1 MVYNVSMSISRIKLG
16 SAMLPI
22 RVSAPATI
30 FMEPDLEIDEHGFEI
45 AAIESM
51 LTPKIIIHE
60 RDGSH
65 PLTKRLDIGLPPPSA
80 GGYRKEELENILEK
94 MGVSPPRVRYAM
106 ARKDLTNEH
115 LSQIMRDYN
124 FLSFENVAKALAI
137 LTNLDFFSSEHISK
151 IDPTHFVGFREKIP
165 VYQGFAPIH
174 FDGQSLIIAVS
185 DASGIAAAGSRFY
198 EYKTK
203 VVIAAESTIQMVYRR
218 FFSSTE
224 MAFESLLQQYVE
236 IEKSKNEDFE
246 NHPGLLRDLLGTLL
260 RHACTLKASDIH
272 MHMTEYVGLIK
283 LTIDGVSHIFR
294 AIPKDLY
301 SRLLT
306 KLVQDARVKV
316 EELRN
321 GMKEGAVE
329 FSEDDANLYNDVFTR
344 YGFRLQLGD
353 AKGGHTAVIR
363 ILDRNSNAA
372 ELANLNFDAWTYNEL
387 MRIIGTSD
395 GLMLVTGPTGSGK
408 TTSLYAMLKEIDP
421 VSRSI
426 QTIEN
431 PVEYR
436 HGLWMQ
442 YEISRVAKIEGDEW
456 GKMLKGLLRNAPKV
470 ILMGEVRDADTAKT
484 LIEAAN
490 TGHLVFT
497 TLHTN
502 TASMAIARL
511 KKLDVDMDS
520 LAGMLLGVLAQ
531 RLTRVLCEACKVQ
544 DTRPSTLLSL
554 TEGNRPY
561 LDEYRPFKIH
571 RSSSSG
577 CVHCGYT
584 GYTGRKIIYE
594 LLVNSPELRVLIE
607 TGASTSRIAKAGLRP
622 GFSMWDAGLRLV
634 AQGIT
639 SIEALKLV
647 AKEETLEDNDK
658 SAFGALSN
666 SL

>member
-1 MVYNVSMSISRIKLG
+1 MTGTGRIKFG
-16 SAMLPI
+16 AG
-22 RVSAPATI
+22 SAPAKI
-30 FMEPDLEIDEHGFEI
+30 MDKQGRELETPLQNVTPTAPAQVLAPGASKEAKAE
-45 AAIESM
+45 AKSESM
-51 LTPKIIIHE
+51 MTPKISINE
-60 RDGSH
+60 QPGSH
-65 PLTKRLDIGLPPPSA
+65 PLTLKLDIGMPPPPA
-80 GGYRKEELENILEK
+80 GGYRNEELETILEK
-94 MGVSPPRVRYAM
+94 MGVPPIRVRYAL
-106 ARKDLTNEH
+106 ARKDLTGEH
-115 LSQIMRDYN
+115 LSQIMRDFN
-124 FLSFENVAKALAI
+124 FLSFDNVAKALAI
-137 LTNLDFFSSEHISK
+137 LSNLEFFPSENINKLDPEKFDEFRAHIP
-151 IDPTHFVGFREKIP
+151 IYE
-165 VYQGFAPIH
+165 GFAPIY
-174 FDGQSLIIAVS
+174 FDGTSLILAVS

-224 MAFESLLQQYVE
+224 LAFHKLLEQYNT
-236 IEKSKNEDFE
+236 IQNSKNEDLE
-246 NHPGLLRDLLGTLL
+246 NHPGLLRDLLGSLL
-260 RHACTLKASDIH
+260 RHACTLKVSDIH

-283 LTIDGVSHIFR
+283 LTVDGVSTIFR
-294 AIPKDLY
+294 SIPKELY
-301 SRLLT
+301 LRLLS
-306 KLVQDARVKV
+306 KLITDARVKI

-329 FSEDDANLYNDVFTR
+329 FSEADAELYKDVFTR

-353 AKGGHTAVIR
+353 AKGGYTAVIR

-372 ELANLNFDAWTYNEL
+372 ELENLNFDPWTYNEM

-421 VSRSI
+421 VARSI

-442 YEISRVAKIEGDEW
+442 YEISRVAKVEGDEW

-531 RLTRVLCEACKVQ
+531 RLTRVLCKNCKLD
-544 DTRPSTLLSL
+544 DTRQSTLDVLN
-554 TEGNRPY
+554 ENHREY
-561 LDEYRPFKIH
+561 LREYAPFNAKKANP
-571 RSSSSG
+571 RG
-577 CVHCGYT
+577 CVQCGYS

-594 LLVNSPELRVLIE
+594 LLVNKPELRTLIE
-607 TGASTSRIAKAGLRP
+607 NGASTSSIARAGLKP
-622 GFSMWDAGLRLV
+622 GFSMWDSGLRLV
-634 AQGIT
+634 AQGLT
-639 SIEALKLV
+639 SMDALKLV
-647 AKEETLEDNDK
+647 AKEETVEE
-658 SAFGALSN
+658 SV
-666 SL
+666 

>member
-1 MVYNVSMSISRIKLG
+1 MTSPSAPSRIKFSTGTEPSVILG
-16 SAMLPI
+16 KTSKPAESSAD
-22 RVSAPATI
+22 VTSV
-30 FMEPDLEIDEHGFEI
+30 
-45 AAIESM
+45 ESM
-51 LTPKIIIHE
+51 MTPKIVIEE

-65 PLTKRLDIGLPPPSA
+65 PLTRKLDIGLPPPGP
-80 GGYRKEELENILEK
+80 GGYRNEEMETILEK
-94 MGVSPPRVRYAM
+94 MGVPPVRVRYAM

-137 LTNLDFFSSEHISK
+137 LTNLDFFPSENITK
-151 IDPTHFVGFREKIP
+151 IDPTHFEGFREHIP
-165 VYQGFAPIH
+165 IYQGFAPIH
-174 FDGQSLIIAVS
+174 FDGTHLIIAVS

-224 MAFESLLQQYVE
+224 MAFHKLLEQYVE
-236 IEKSKNEDFE
+236 IEKSKNEDLE
-246 NHPGLLRDLLGTLL
+246 NHPGLLRDLLGSLL
-260 RHACTLKASDIH
+260 RHACTLKVSDIH

-283 LTIDGVSHIFR
+283 LTVDGVSNIFR
-294 AIPKDLY
+294 AVPKDLY
-301 SRLLT
+301 NRLLS
-306 KLVQDARVKV
+306 KLITDARVKV
-316 EELRN
+316 EELRAS
-321 GMKEGAVE
+321 MKEGAVE
-329 FSEDDANLYNDVFTR
+329 FSENDAEIYADVFTR

-353 AKGGHTAVIR
+353 AKGGYTAVIR

-372 ELANLNFDAWTYNEL
+372 ELANLNFDTWTYNEL

-442 YEISRVAKIEGDEW
+442 YEISRVAKVEGDEW

-511 KKLDVDMDS
+511 KKLEVDMDS
-520 LAGMLLGVLAQ
+520 LAGMLLGILAQ
-531 RLTRVLCEACKVQ
+531 RLTRVLCSACKVV
-544 DTRPSTLLSL
+544 DSRDSTLNLLS
-554 TEGNRPY
+554 EAHRGY
-561 LDEYRPFKIH
+561 LHEYMPFKLF
-571 RSSSSG
+571 RASPRG

-594 LLVNSPELRVLIE
+594 LLINKPELRGLIE
-607 TGASTSRIAKAGLRP
+607 RGSNTSSIARVGLRP
-622 GFSMWDAGLRLV
+622 GYSMWDAGLRLV
-634 AQGIT
+634 AQGVT
-639 SIEALKLV
+639 SMDALKLV

-658 SAFGALSN
+658 STDKQSGE
-666 SL
+666 

>member
-1 MVYNVSMSISRIKLG
+1 MSSSRIKFNDKGPSTILERATPSRTVAVTKDDEDAS
-16 SAMLPI
+16 SAEA
-22 RVSAPATI
+22 VT
-30 FMEPDLEIDEHGFEI
+30 
-45 AAIESM
+45 IESM
-51 LTPKIIIHE
+51 MTPKIVINE

-65 PLTKRLDIGLPPPSA
+65 PLTRKLDIGLPPPGT
-80 GGYRKEELENILEK
+80 GGYRNEEMETILEK
-94 MGVSPPRVRYAM
+94 MGVPPTRVRYAM
-106 ARKDLTNEH
+106 ARKELTNEH

-137 LTNLDFFSSEHISK
+137 LTNLDFFPSDNISK
-151 IDPTHFVGFREKIP
+151 IDPTHFEGFREHIP
-165 VYQGFAPIH
+165 IYKGFAPIH
-174 FDGQSLIIAVS
+174 FDGTHLIIAVS
-185 DASGIAAAGSRFY
+185 DASGIAAAGSLFY

-203 VVIAAESTIQMVYRR
+203 IVIAAESTIQMVYRR

-224 MAFESLLQQYVE
+224 LAFQKLLEQYVE
-236 IEKSKNEDFE
+236 IERSKNEDLE
-246 NHPGLLRDLLGTLL
+246 NHPGLLRDLLGALL
-260 RHACTLKASDIH
+260 RHACTLKVSDIH
-272 MHMTEYVGLIK
+272 MHMTEYVGLLK
-283 LTIDGVSHIFR
+283 LTVDGVSNIFR

-301 SRLLT
+301 NRLLS
-306 KLVQDARVKV
+306 KLITDARVKV
-316 EELRN
+316 EELRAS
-321 GMKEGAVE
+321 MKEGAVE
-329 FSEDDANLYNDVFTR
+329 FSEGDAEIYADVFTR

-353 AKGGHTAVIR
+353 AKGGYTAVIR

-372 ELANLNFDAWTYNEL
+372 ELANLNFDVWTYNEL

-442 YEISRVAKIEGDEW
+442 YEISRVAKVEGDEW

-511 KKLDVDMDS
+511 RKLEVDMDS

-531 RLTRVLCEACKVQ
+531 RLTRVLCTSCRVE
-544 DTRPSTLLSL
+544 DTRPTTLAVLNESH
-554 TEGNRPY
+554 RDY
-561 LDEYRPFKIH
+561 LNELRPFQLF
-571 RSSSSG
+571 RSSPRG

-594 LLVNSPELRVLIE
+594 LLINKPELRGLIE
-607 TGASTSRIAKAGLRP
+607 RGANTSSIARVGLRP
-622 GFSMWDAGLRLV
+622 GYSMWDAGLRLV
-634 AQGIT
+634 ARGVT
-639 SIEALKLV
+639 SMDALKLV
-647 AKEETLEDNDK
+647 AKEETLEDNTKSTDK
-658 SAFGALSN
+658 QSDT
-666 SL
+666 

>member
-1 MVYNVSMSISRIKLG
+1 MM
-16 SAMLPI
+16 
-22 RVSAPATI
+22 
-30 FMEPDLEIDEHGFEI
+30 
-45 AAIESM
+45 
-51 LTPKIIIHE
+51 TPKIVIKE
-60 RDGSH
+60 REGSH
-65 PLTKRLDIGLPPPSA
+65 PLTKKLDIGLPPPGA
-80 GGYRKEELENILEK
+80 GGYRNEDMETILEK
-94 MGVSPPRVRYAM
+94 MGVPPIRVRYSM
-106 ARKDLTNEH
+106 ARKELTNEH

-137 LTNLDFFSSEHISK
+137 LTNLDFFPSENIAK
-151 IDPTHFVGFREKIP
+151 IDPTHFEGFRGHIP
-165 VYQGFAPIH
+165 IYQGFAPIH
-174 FDGQSLIIAVS
+174 FDGTHLIIAVS
-185 DASGIAAAGSRFY
+185 DASGIAAASTRFY

-224 MAFESLLQQYVE
+224 LAFQKLLEQYVE
-236 IEKSKNEDFE
+236 IERSKNEDLE
-246 NHPGLLRDLLGTLL
+246 NHPGLLRDLLGSLL
-260 RHACTLKASDIH
+260 RHGCTLKVSDIH

-283 LTIDGVSHIFR
+283 LTVDGVSNIFR

-301 SRLLT
+301 NRLLS
-306 KLVQDARVKV
+306 KLITDARVKV
-316 EELRN
+316 EELRAS
-321 GMKEGAVE
+321 MKEGAVE
-329 FSEDDANLYNDVFTR
+329 FSDGDAELYADVFTR

-353 AKGGHTAVIR
+353 AKGGYTAVIR

-372 ELANLNFDAWTYNEL
+372 ELANLNFDTWTYNEL

-442 YEISRVAKIEGDEW
+442 YEISRVAKVEGDEW

-470 ILMGEVRDADTAKT
+470 ILMGEVRDAETART

-511 KKLDVDMDS
+511 KKLEVDMDS
-520 LAGMLLGVLAQ
+520 LAGMLLGILAQ
-531 RLTRVLCEACKVQ
+531 RLTRVLCTSCRVD
-544 DTRPSTLLSL
+544 DTRSTTLAVLEESH
-554 TEGNRPY
+554 RDY
-561 LDEYRPFKIH
+561 LNACRPFTLY
-571 RSSSSG
+571 RSSPRG

-594 LLVNSPELRVLIE
+594 LLINKPELRGLIE
-607 TGASTSRIAKAGLRP
+607 RGANTSSIARVGLRP
-622 GFSMWDAGLRLV
+622 GYSMWDAGMRLV
-634 AQGIT
+634 AKGIT
-639 SIEALKLV
+639 SLDALKLV

-658 SAFGALSN
+658 STDKSSGK
-666 SL
+666 

>member
-1 MVYNVSMSISRIKLG
+1 MTSSSAPSRIKFSKGTEPSVILG
-16 SAMLPI
+16 KTTKPAESSAD
-22 RVSAPATI
+22 VSSV
-30 FMEPDLEIDEHGFEI
+30 
-45 AAIESM
+45 ESM
-51 LTPKIIIHE
+51 MTPKIVIEE

-65 PLTKRLDIGLPPPSA
+65 PLTRKLDIGLPPPGS
-80 GGYRKEELENILEK
+80 GGYRNEEMETILEK
-94 MGVSPPRVRYAM
+94 MGVPPVRVRYAM

-137 LTNLDFFSSEHISK
+137 LTNLDFFPSENIAK
-151 IDPTHFVGFREKIP
+151 IDPTHFEGFREHIP
-165 VYQGFAPIH
+165 IYQGFAPIH
-174 FDGQSLIIAVS
+174 FDGTHLIIAVS

-224 MAFESLLQQYVE
+224 MAFHKLLEQYVE
-236 IEKSKNEDFE
+236 IEKSKNEDLE
-246 NHPGLLRDLLGTLL
+246 NHPGLLRDLLGSLL
-260 RHACTLKASDIH
+260 RHACTLKVSDIH

-283 LTIDGVSHIFR
+283 LTVDGVSNIFR
-294 AIPKDLY
+294 AVPKDLY
-301 SRLLT
+301 NRLLS
-306 KLVQDARVKV
+306 KLITDARVKV
-316 EELRN
+316 EELRAS
-321 GMKEGAVE
+321 MKEGAVE
-329 FSEDDANLYNDVFTR
+329 FSENDAEIYADVFTR

-353 AKGGHTAVIR
+353 AKGGYTAVIR

-372 ELANLNFDAWTYNEL
+372 ELANLNFDVWTYNEL

-442 YEISRVAKIEGDEW
+442 YEISRVAKVEGDEW

-511 KKLDVDMDS
+511 KKLEVDMDS
-520 LAGMLLGVLAQ
+520 LAGMLLGILAQ
-531 RLTRVLCEACKVQ
+531 RLTRVLCTACRVV
-544 DTRPSTLLSL
+544 DNRDSTMNLLS
-554 TEGNRPY
+554 EAHRGY
-561 LDEYRPFKIH
+561 LDEYRPFKLF
-571 RSSSSG
+571 RASPRG

-594 LLVNSPELRVLIE
+594 LLINKPELRGLIE
-607 TGASTSRIAKAGLRP
+607 RGSNTSSIARVGLRP
-622 GFSMWDAGLRLV
+622 GYSMWDAGLRLV
-634 AQGIT
+634 AQGMT
-639 SIEALKLV
+639 SMDALKLV

-658 SAFGALSN
+658 SIDKSSGE
-666 SL
+666 

>member
-1 MVYNVSMSISRIKLG
+1 MM
-16 SAMLPI
+16 
-22 RVSAPATI
+22 
-30 FMEPDLEIDEHGFEI
+30 
-45 AAIESM
+45 
-51 LTPKIIIHE
+51 TPKIVIKE

-65 PLTKRLDIGLPPPSA
+65 PLTKKLDIGLPPPGA
-80 GGYRKEELENILEK
+80 GGYRNEDMETILEK
-94 MGVSPPRVRYAM
+94 MGVPPIRVRYSM
-106 ARKDLTNEH
+106 ARKELTNEH

-137 LTNLDFFSSEHISK
+137 LTNLDFFPSENIAK
-151 IDPTHFVGFREKIP
+151 IDPTHFEGFRGHIP
-165 VYQGFAPIH
+165 IYQGFAPIH
-174 FDGQSLIIAVS
+174 FDGTHLIIAVS
-185 DASGIAAAGSRFY
+185 DASGIAAAATRFY

-224 MAFESLLQQYVE
+224 LAFQKLLEQYVE
-236 IEKSKNEDFE
+236 IERSKNEDLE
-246 NHPGLLRDLLGTLL
+246 NHPGLLRDLLGSLL
-260 RHACTLKASDIH
+260 RHGCTLKVSDIH

-283 LTIDGVSHIFR
+283 LTVDGVSNIFR

-301 SRLLT
+301 NRLLS
-306 KLVQDARVKV
+306 KLITDARVKV
-316 EELRN
+316 EELRAS
-321 GMKEGAVE
+321 MKEGAVE
-329 FSEDDANLYNDVFTR
+329 FSDGDAELYADVFTR

-353 AKGGHTAVIR
+353 AKGGYTAVIR

-372 ELANLNFDAWTYNEL
+372 ELANLNFDTWTYNEL

-442 YEISRVAKIEGDEW
+442 YEISRVAKVEGDEW

-470 ILMGEVRDADTAKT
+470 ILMGEVRDADTART

-511 KKLDVDMDS
+511 KKLEVDMDS
-520 LAGMLLGVLAQ
+520 LAGMLLGILAQ
-531 RLTRVLCEACKVQ
+531 RLTRVLCTSCRVD
-544 DTRPSTLLSL
+544 DTRSTTLAVLEESH
-554 TEGNRPY
+554 RDY
-561 LDEYRPFKIH
+561 LNACRPFTLY
-571 RSSSSG
+571 RSSPRG

-594 LLVNSPELRVLIE
+594 LLINKPELRGLIE
-607 TGASTSRIAKAGLRP
+607 RGANTSSIARVGLRP
-622 GFSMWDAGLRLV
+622 GYSMWDAGMRLV
-634 AQGIT
+634 ASGIT
-639 SIEALKLV
+639 SLDALKLV

-658 SAFGALSN
+658 STDTSSGK
-666 SL
+666 

>member
-1 MVYNVSMSISRIKLG
+1 MTSPSAPSRIKFSTGTEPSVILG
-16 SAMLPI
+16 KTSKPAESSAD
-22 RVSAPATI
+22 VTSV
-30 FMEPDLEIDEHGFEI
+30 
-45 AAIESM
+45 ESM
-51 LTPKIIIHE
+51 MTPKIVIEE

-65 PLTKRLDIGLPPPSA
+65 PLTRKLDIGLPPPGP
-80 GGYRKEELENILEK
+80 GGYRNEEMETILEK
-94 MGVSPPRVRYAM
+94 MGVPPVRVRYAM

-137 LTNLDFFSSEHISK
+137 LTNLDFFPSENITK
-151 IDPTHFVGFREKIP
+151 IDPTHFEGFREHIP
-165 VYQGFAPIH
+165 IYQGFAPIH
-174 FDGQSLIIAVS
+174 FDGTHLIIAVS

-224 MAFESLLQQYVE
+224 MAFHKLLEQYVE
-236 IEKSKNEDFE
+236 IEKSKNEDLE
-246 NHPGLLRDLLGTLL
+246 NHPGLLRDLLGSLL
-260 RHACTLKASDIH
+260 RHACTLKVSDIH

-283 LTIDGVSHIFR
+283 LTVDGVSNIFR
-294 AIPKDLY
+294 AVPKDLY
-301 SRLLT
+301 NRLLS
-306 KLVQDARVKV
+306 KLITDARVKV
-316 EELRN
+316 EELRAS
-321 GMKEGAVE
+321 MKEGAVE
-329 FSEDDANLYNDVFTR
+329 FSENDAELYADVFTR

-353 AKGGHTAVIR
+353 AKGGYTAVIR

-372 ELANLNFDAWTYNEL
+372 ELANLNFDTWTYNEL

-442 YEISRVAKIEGDEW
+442 YEISRVAKVEGDEW

-511 KKLDVDMDS
+511 KKLEVDMDS
-520 LAGMLLGVLAQ
+520 LAGMLLGILAQ
-531 RLTRVLCEACKVQ
+531 RLTRVLCSACKVV
-544 DTRPSTLLSL
+544 DSRESTLNLLS
-554 TEGNRPY
+554 EAHRGY
-561 LDEYRPFKIH
+561 LHEYMPFKLF
-571 RSSSSG
+571 RASPRG

-594 LLVNSPELRVLIE
+594 LLINKPELRGLIE
-607 TGASTSRIAKAGLRP
+607 RGSNTSSIARVGLRP
-622 GFSMWDAGLRLV
+622 GYSMWDAGLRLV
-634 AQGIT
+634 AQGVT
-639 SIEALKLV
+639 SMDALKLV

-658 SAFGALSN
+658 STDSQSGE
-666 SL
+666 

>member
-1 MVYNVSMSISRIKLG
+1 MSRIRFNKGTEPSTILG
-16 SAMLPI
+16 KASSQQEVSSQSAT
-22 RVSAPATI
+22 V
-30 FMEPDLEIDEHGFEI
+30 
-45 AAIESM
+45 ESM
-51 LTPKIIIHE
+51 MTPKIVISE
-60 RDGSH
+60 REGSH
-65 PLTKRLDIGLPPPSA
+65 LLTRKLDIGLPPPGV
-80 GGYRKEELENILEK
+80 GGYRNEEMETILEK
-94 MGVSPPRVRYAM
+94 MGVPPVRVRYAM
-106 ARKDLTNEH
+106 ARKELTNEH

-137 LTNLDFFSSEHISK
+137 LTNLDFFPSENISK
-151 IDPTHFVGFREKIP
+151 IDPTHFEGFREHIP
-165 VYQGFAPIH
+165 IYQGFAPIH
-174 FDGQSLIIAVS
+174 FDGTHLIIAVS

-224 MAFESLLQQYVE
+224 LAFHKLLEQYVE
-236 IEKSKNEDFE
+236 IEKSKNEDLE
-246 NHPGLLRDLLGTLL
+246 NHPGLLRDLLGSLL
-260 RHACTLKASDIH
+260 RHACTLKVSDIH

-283 LTIDGVSHIFR
+283 LTVDGVSSIFR
-294 AIPKDLY
+294 AVPKDLY
-301 SRLLT
+301 NRLLS
-306 KLVQDARVKV
+306 KLITDARVKV
-316 EELRN
+316 EELRAS
-321 GMKEGAVE
+321 MKEGAVE
-329 FSEDDANLYNDVFTR
+329 FSEGDAEIYADVFTR

-353 AKGGHTAVIR
+353 AKGGYTAVIR

-372 ELANLNFDAWTYNEL
+372 ELANLNFDTWTYNEL

-442 YEISRVAKIEGDEW
+442 YEISRVAKVEGDEW

-511 KKLDVDMDS
+511 RKLEVDMDS

-531 RLTRVLCEACKVQ
+531 RLTRVLCNSCKIDDLRTSTAEVLDEAHR
-544 DTRPSTLLSL
+544 D
-554 TEGNRPY
+554 Y
-561 LDEYRPFKIH
+561 LDEYRPFTLF
-571 RSSSSG
+571 RSSPRG

-594 LLVNSPELRVLIE
+594 LLINKPELRTLIE
-607 TGASTSRIAKAGLRP
+607 KGSNTSSIARAGLRP
-622 GFSMWDAGLRLV
+622 GYSMWDAGLRLV
-634 AQGIT
+634 AQGVT
-639 SIEALKLV
+639 SMDALKLV
-647 AKEETLEDNDK
+647 AKEETLEDTSK
-658 SAFGALSN
+658 STDVLSGN
-666 SL
+666 

>member
-1 MVYNVSMSISRIKLG
+1 M
-16 SAMLPI
+16 
-22 RVSAPATI
+22 
-30 FMEPDLEIDEHGFEI
+30 
-45 AAIESM
+45 
-51 LTPKIIIHE
+51 TPKIVINE
-60 RDGSH
+60 REGSH
-65 PLTKRLDIGLPPPSA
+65 LLTRKLDIGLPPPGT
-80 GGYRKEELENILEK
+80 GGYRNEEMETILEK
-94 MGVSPPRVRYAM
+94 MGVPPVRVRYAM
-106 ARKDLTNEH
+106 ARKELTNEH

-137 LTNLDFFSSEHISK
+137 LTNLDFFPSENISK
-151 IDPTHFVGFREKIP
+151 IDPTHFEGFREHIP
-165 VYQGFAPIH
+165 IYQGFAPIH
-174 FDGQSLIIAVS
+174 FDGTHLIIAVS

-224 MAFESLLQQYVE
+224 LAFHKLLEQYVE
-236 IEKSKNEDFE
+236 IERSKNEDLE
-246 NHPGLLRDLLGTLL
+246 NHPGLLRDLLGSLL
-260 RHACTLKASDIH
+260 RHACTLKVSDIH

-283 LTIDGVSHIFR
+283 LTVDGVSSIFR
-294 AIPKDLY
+294 AVPKDLY
-301 SRLLT
+301 NRLLS
-306 KLVQDARVKV
+306 KLITDARVKV
-316 EELRN
+316 EELRAS
-321 GMKEGAVE
+321 MKEGAVE
-329 FSEDDANLYNDVFTR
+329 FSEGDAEIYADVFTR

-353 AKGGHTAVIR
+353 AKGGYTAVIR

-372 ELANLNFDAWTYNEL
+372 ELANLNFDTWTYNEL

-442 YEISRVAKIEGDEW
+442 YEISRVAKVEGDEW

-470 ILMGEVRDADTAKT
+470 ILMGEVRDAETAKT

-502 TASMAIARL
+502 TAAMAIARL
-511 KKLDVDMDS
+511 RKLEVDMDS

-531 RLTRVLCEACKVQ
+531 RLTRVLCNACKM
-544 DTRPSTLLSL
+544 DDLRASTLEVLEESH
-554 TEGNRPY
+554 RDY
-561 LDEYRPFKIH
+561 LDAHRPFTLF
-571 RSSSSG
+571 RSSPRG

-594 LLVNSPELRVLIE
+594 LLINKPELRTLIE
-607 TGASTSRIAKAGLRP
+607 KGSNTSSIARAGLRP
-622 GFSMWDAGLRLV
+622 GYSMWDAGLRLV
-634 AQGIT
+634 AQGVT
-639 SIEALKLV
+639 SMDALKLV
-647 AKEETLEDNDK
+647 AKEETLEDTSKSTDAMSDK
-658 SAFGALSN
+658 
-666 SL
+666 

>member
-1 MVYNVSMSISRIKLG
+1 MTPRIV
-16 SAMLPI
+16 I
-22 RVSAPATI
+22 N
-30 FMEPDLEIDEHGFEI
+30 
-45 AAIESM
+45 
-51 LTPKIIIHE
+51 E
-60 RDGSH
+60 REGSH
-65 PLTKRLDIGLPPPSA
+65 LLTRKLDIGLPPPGT
-80 GGYRKEELENILEK
+80 GGYRNEEMETILEK
-94 MGVSPPRVRYAM
+94 MGVPPVRVRYAM
-106 ARKDLTNEH
+106 ARKELTNEH

-137 LTNLDFFSSEHISK
+137 LTNLDFFPSENISK
-151 IDPTHFVGFREKIP
+151 IDPTHFEGFREHIP
-165 VYQGFAPIH
+165 IYQGFAPIH
-174 FDGQSLIIAVS
+174 FDGTHLIIAVS

-224 MAFESLLQQYVE
+224 LAFHKLLEQYVE
-236 IEKSKNEDFE
+236 IERSKNEDLE
-246 NHPGLLRDLLGTLL
+246 NHPGLLRDLLGSLL
-260 RHACTLKASDIH
+260 RHACTLKVSDIH

-283 LTIDGVSHIFR
+283 LTVDGVSSIFR
-294 AIPKDLY
+294 AVPKDLY
-301 SRLLT
+301 NRLLS
-306 KLVQDARVKV
+306 KLITDARVKV
-316 EELRN
+316 EELRAS
-321 GMKEGAVE
+321 MKEGAVE
-329 FSEDDANLYNDVFTR
+329 FSEGDAEIYADVFTR

-353 AKGGHTAVIR
+353 AKGGYTAVIR

-372 ELANLNFDAWTYNEL
+372 ELANLNFDTWTYNEL

-442 YEISRVAKIEGDEW
+442 YEISRVAKVEGDEW

-470 ILMGEVRDADTAKT
+470 ILMGEVRDAETAKT

-502 TASMAIARL
+502 TAAMAIARL
-511 KKLDVDMDS
+511 RKLEVDMDS

-531 RLTRVLCEACKVQ
+531 RLTRVLCNACKM
-544 DTRPSTLLSL
+544 DDLRASTLEVLEESH
-554 TEGNRPY
+554 RDY
-561 LDEYRPFKIH
+561 LDAHRPFTLF
-571 RSSSSG
+571 RSSPRG

-594 LLVNSPELRVLIE
+594 LLINKPELRTLIE
-607 TGASTSRIAKAGLRP
+607 KGSNTSSIARAGLRP
-622 GFSMWDAGLRLV
+622 GYSMWDAGLRLV
-634 AQGIT
+634 AQGVT
-639 SIEALKLV
+639 SMDALKLV
-647 AKEETLEDNDK
+647 AKEETLEDTSKSTDAMSDK
-658 SAFGALSN
+658 
-666 SL
+666 

>member
-1 MVYNVSMSISRIKLG
+1 MTSPSAPSRIKFSKGTEPSVILG
-16 SAMLPI
+16 KTPSKPAESSAD
-22 RVSAPATI
+22 VTSV
-30 FMEPDLEIDEHGFEI
+30 
-45 AAIESM
+45 ESM
-51 LTPKIIIHE
+51 MTPKIVIEE

-65 PLTKRLDIGLPPPSA
+65 PLTRKLDIGLPPPGS
-80 GGYRKEELENILEK
+80 GGYRNEEMETILEK
-94 MGVSPPRVRYAM
+94 MGVPPVRVRYAM

-137 LTNLDFFSSEHISK
+137 LTNLDFFPSENIAK
-151 IDPTHFVGFREKIP
+151 IDPTHFEGFREHIP
-165 VYQGFAPIH
+165 IYQGFAPIH
-174 FDGQSLIIAVS
+174 FDGTHLIIAVS

-224 MAFESLLQQYVE
+224 MAFHKLLEQYVE
-236 IEKSKNEDFE
+236 IEKSKNEDLE
-246 NHPGLLRDLLGTLL
+246 NHPGLLRDLLGSLL
-260 RHACTLKASDIH
+260 RHACTLKVSDIH

-283 LTIDGVSHIFR
+283 LTVDGVSNIFR
-294 AIPKDLY
+294 AVPKDLY
-301 SRLLT
+301 NRLLS
-306 KLVQDARVKV
+306 KLITDARVKV
-316 EELRN
+316 EELRAS
-321 GMKEGAVE
+321 MKEGAVE
-329 FSEDDANLYNDVFTR
+329 FSENDAELYADVFTR

-353 AKGGHTAVIR
+353 AKGGYTAVIR

-372 ELANLNFDAWTYNEL
+372 ELANLNFDTWTYNEL

-442 YEISRVAKIEGDEW
+442 YEISRVAKVEGDEW

-511 KKLDVDMDS
+511 KKLEVDMDS
-520 LAGMLLGVLAQ
+520 LAGMLLGILAQ
-531 RLTRVLCEACKVQ
+531 RLTRVLCASCKVV
-544 DTRPSTLLSL
+544 DSRDSTLNLLSEAHR
-554 TEGNRPY
+554 TY
-561 LDEYRPFKIH
+561 LHEYLPFKLF
-571 RSSSSG
+571 RASPRG

-594 LLVNSPELRVLIE
+594 LLINKPELRGLIE
-607 TGASTSRIAKAGLRP
+607 RGSNTSSIARVGLRP
-622 GFSMWDAGLRLV
+622 GYSMWDAGLRLV
-634 AQGIT
+634 AQGVT
-639 SIEALKLV
+639 SMDALKLV

-658 SAFGALSN
+658 STDTQSGE
-666 SL
+666 

>member
-1 MVYNVSMSISRIKLG
+1 MSSSRIKFNDKGPSTILERATPSRTVAAIKDDEDAS
-16 SAMLPI
+16 SAE
-22 RVSAPATI
+22 AGT
-30 FMEPDLEIDEHGFEI
+30 
-45 AAIESM
+45 IESM
-51 LTPKIIIHE
+51 MTPKIVINE
-60 RDGSH
+60 REGSH
-65 PLTKRLDIGLPPPSA
+65 PLTRKLDIGLPPPGA
-80 GGYRKEELENILEK
+80 GGYRNDEMETILEK
-94 MGVSPPRVRYAM
+94 MGVPPIRVRYSM
-106 ARKDLTNEH
+106 ARKELTNEH

-137 LTNLDFFSSEHISK
+137 LTNLDFFPSEHISK
-151 IDPTHFVGFREKIP
+151 IDPTHFEGFREHIP
-165 VYQGFAPIH
+165 VYNGFAPVH
-174 FDGQSLIIAVS
+174 FDGTHLIIAVS

-203 VVIAAESTIQMVYRR
+203 IVIAAESTIQMVYRR

-224 MAFESLLQQYVE
+224 LAFQKLLEQYVE
-236 IEKSKNEDFE
+236 IERSKNEDLE
-246 NHPGLLRDLLGTLL
+246 NHPGLLRDLLGALL
-260 RHACTLKASDIH
+260 RHACTLKVSDIH
-272 MHMTEYVGLIK
+272 MHMTEYVGLLK
-283 LTIDGVSHIFR
+283 LTVDGVSNIFR

-301 SRLLT
+301 NRLLS
-306 KLVQDARVKV
+306 KLITDARVKV
-316 EELRN
+316 EELRAS
-321 GMKEGAVE
+321 MKEGAVE
-329 FSEDDANLYNDVFTR
+329 FSEGDAEIYADVFTR

-353 AKGGHTAVIR
+353 AKGGYTAVIR

-372 ELANLNFDAWTYNEL
+372 ELANLNFDVWTYNEL

-442 YEISRVAKIEGDEW
+442 YEISRVAKVEGDEW

-511 KKLDVDMDS
+511 RKLEVDMDS

-531 RLTRVLCEACKVQ
+531 RLTRVLCTSCRVE
-544 DTRPSTLLSL
+544 DTRSTTLAVLNESH
-554 TEGNRPY
+554 RDY
-561 LDEYRPFKIH
+561 LNELRPFRLF
-571 RSSSSG
+571 RSSPRG

-594 LLVNSPELRVLIE
+594 LLINKPELRGLIE
-607 TGASTSRIAKAGLRP
+607 RGANTSSIARVGLRP
-622 GFSMWDAGLRLV
+622 GYSMWDAGLRLV
-634 AQGIT
+634 ARGVT
-639 SIEALKLV
+639 SMDALKLV
-647 AKEETLEDNDK
+647 AKEETLEDNTKSTDK
-658 SAFGALSN
+658 QSEK
-666 SL
+666 

>member
-1 MVYNVSMSISRIKLG
+1 MSSSRIKFNDKGPSTILDRATPSRIMVVG
-16 SAMLPI
+16 TSEDAPSAE
-22 RVSAPATI
+22 AET
-30 FMEPDLEIDEHGFEI
+30 
-45 AAIESM
+45 IESM
-51 LTPKIIIHE
+51 MTPKIVINE

-65 PLTKRLDIGLPPPSA
+65 PLTRKLDIGLPPPGT
-80 GGYRKEELENILEK
+80 GGYRNEEMETILEK
-94 MGVSPPRVRYAM
+94 MGVPPIRVRYSM
-106 ARKDLTNEH
+106 ARKELTNEH

-137 LTNLDFFSSEHISK
+137 LTNLDFFPSDNISK
-151 IDPTHFVGFREKIP
+151 IDPTHFEGFRGYIP

-174 FDGQSLIIAVS
+174 FDGTHLIIAVS

-203 VVIAAESTIQMVYRR
+203 VVIAAESTIQTVYRR

-224 MAFESLLQQYVE
+224 LAFQKYLEQYVE
-236 IEKSKNEDFE
+236 IERSKNEDLE
-246 NHPGLLRDLLGTLL
+246 NHPGLLRDLLGALL
-260 RHACTLKASDIH
+260 RHACTLKVSDIH
-272 MHMTEYVGLIK
+272 MHMTEYVGLLK
-283 LTIDGVSHIFR
+283 LTVDGVSNIFR

-301 SRLLT
+301 NRLLS
-306 KLVQDARVKV
+306 KLITDARVKV
-316 EELRN
+316 EELRAS
-321 GMKEGAVE
+321 MKEGAVE
-329 FSEDDANLYNDVFTR
+329 FSEGDAEIYADVFTR

-353 AKGGHTAVIR
+353 AKGGYTAVIR

-372 ELANLNFDAWTYNEL
+372 ELANLNFDVWTYNEL

-442 YEISRVAKIEGDEW
+442 YEISRVAKVEGDEW

-470 ILMGEVRDADTAKT
+470 ILMGEVRDADTART

-511 KKLDVDMDS
+511 RKLEVDMDS

-531 RLTRVLCEACKVQ
+531 RLTRVLCTSCRVE
-544 DTRPSTLLSL
+544 DTRSTTLGVLNESHR
-554 TEGNRPY
+554 TY
-561 LDEYRPFKIH
+561 LNELRPFQLF
-571 RSSSSG
+571 RSSPRG

-594 LLVNSPELRVLIE
+594 LLINKPELRGLIE
-607 TGASTSRIAKAGLRP
+607 RGANTSSIARVGLRP
-622 GFSMWDAGLRLV
+622 GYSMWDAGLRLV
-634 AQGIT
+634 ARGVT
-639 SIEALKLV
+639 SMDALKLV
-647 AKEETLEDNDK
+647 AKEETIEDNSKSTDK
-658 SAFGALSN
+658 ESEK
-666 SL
+666 

>member
-1 MVYNVSMSISRIKLG
+1 MSSSRIKFNETGPSTILE
-16 SAMLPI
+16 
-22 RVSAPATI
+22 RATPSRI
-30 FMEPDLEIDEHGFEI
+30 VAIVANDEDASSPEAGT
-45 AAIESM
+45 IESM
-51 LTPKIIIHE
+51 MTPKIVINE

-65 PLTKRLDIGLPPPSA
+65 PLTRKLDIGLPPPGA
-80 GGYRKEELENILEK
+80 GGYRNEEMETILEK
-94 MGVSPPRVRYAM
+94 MGVPPIRVRYSM
-106 ARKDLTNEH
+106 ARKELTNEH

-137 LTNLDFFSSEHISK
+137 LTNLDFFPSENISK
-151 IDPTHFVGFREKIP
+151 IDPTHFEGFREYIP
-165 VYQGFAPIH
+165 IYSGFAPIH
-174 FDGQSLIIAVS
+174 FDGTHLIIAVS

-224 MAFESLLQQYVE
+224 LAFQKLLEQYVE
-236 IEKSKNEDFE
+236 IERSKNEDLE
-246 NHPGLLRDLLGTLL
+246 NHPGLLRDLLGALL
-260 RHACTLKASDIH
+260 RHACTLKVSDIH
-272 MHMTEYVGLIK
+272 MHMTEYVGLLK
-283 LTIDGVSHIFR
+283 LTVDGVSNIFR

-301 SRLLT
+301 NRLLS
-306 KLVQDARVKV
+306 KLITDARVKV
-316 EELRN
+316 EELRA

-329 FSEDDANLYNDVFTR
+329 FSEGDAEIYADVFTR

-353 AKGGHTAVIR
+353 AKGGYTAVIR

-372 ELANLNFDAWTYNEL
+372 ELANLNFDVWTYNEL

-442 YEISRVAKIEGDEW
+442 YEISRVAKVEGDEW

-511 KKLDVDMDS
+511 RKLDVDMDS

-531 RLTRVLCEACKVQ
+531 RLTRVLCTSCRVE
-544 DTRPSTLLSL
+544 DMRSTTLSVL
-554 TEGNRPY
+554 NESHRTY
-561 LDEYRPFKIH
+561 LNELRPFH
-571 RSSSSG
+571 LFRSSPRG

-594 LLVNSPELRVLIE
+594 LLINKPELRGLIE
-607 TGASTSRIAKAGLRP
+607 RGANTSSIARVGLRP
-622 GFSMWDAGLRLV
+622 GYSMWDAGLRLV
-634 AQGIT
+634 ARGVT
-639 SIEALKLV
+639 SMDALKLV
-647 AKEETLEDNDK
+647 AKEETIEDNSKSTDK
-658 SAFGALSN
+658 QSEK
-666 SL
+666 

>member
-1 MVYNVSMSISRIKLG
+1 MQEETV
-16 SAMLPI
+16 
-22 RVSAPATI
+22 
-30 FMEPDLEIDEHGFEI
+30 
-45 AAIESM
+45 ESM
-51 LTPKIIIHE
+51 MTPKIVIKE

-65 PLTKRLDIGLPPPSA
+65 ALTKKLDIGLPPPGPS
-80 GGYRKEELENILEK
+80 GYRNEEMETILEK
-94 MGVSPPRVRYAM
+94 MGVPPIRVRYAM
-106 ARKDLTNEH
+106 ARKELTNEH

-137 LTNLDFFSSEHISK
+137 LTNLDFFPSENISK
-151 IDPTHFVGFREKIP
+151 IDPTHFEGFREHIP
-165 VYQGFAPIH
+165 IYQGFAPIH
-174 FDGQSLIIAVS
+174 FDGMHLIIAVS

-224 MAFESLLQQYVE
+224 LAFHKLLEQYVE
-236 IEKSKNEDFE
+236 IERSKNEDLE
-246 NHPGLLRDLLGTLL
+246 NHPGLLRDLLGSLL
-260 RHACTLKASDIH
+260 RHACTLKVSDIH

-283 LTIDGVSHIFR
+283 LTVDGVSNIFR

-301 SRLLT
+301 NRLLS
-306 KLVQDARVKV
+306 KLITDARVKV
-316 EELRN
+316 EELRAS
-321 GMKEGAVE
+321 MKEGSVE
-329 FSEDDANLYNDVFTR
+329 FSDGDAEIYADVFTR

-353 AKGGHTAVIR
+353 AKGGYTAVIR

-372 ELANLNFDAWTYNEL
+372 ELANLNFDTWTYNEL

-442 YEISRVAKIEGDEW
+442 YEISRVAKVEGDEW

-511 KKLDVDMDS
+511 KKLEVDMDS

-531 RLTRVLCEACKVQ
+531 RLTRVLCTSCRVPDDRK
-544 DTRPSTLLSL
+544 STLEVLQESH
-554 TEGNRPY
+554 RDY
-561 LDEYRPFKIH
+561 LNEFRPFTLF
-571 RSSSSG
+571 RSSPRG

-594 LLVNSPELRVLIE
+594 LLINKPELRGLIE
-607 TGASTSRIAKAGLRP
+607 RGSNTSNIARVGLRP
-622 GFSMWDAGLRLV
+622 GYSMWDAGMRLV

-639 SIEALKLV
+639 SLDALKLV

-658 SAFGALSN
+658 STDAPSGK
-666 SL
+666 